1 MFSPQQFARSV
12 QQQFRSLCA
21 IVLQELH
28 TTRRAQL
35 IAVLLVALSLGVV
48 ASSLM
53 TSAQRNKSQWTE
65 YQTVLVTRS
74 AIRAGESLTAN
85 NTTLTRVPTVFVPQQ
100 PLAALPRRGTARVAL
115 SPNTIV
121 SASLSLSDDNTIAIP
136 EGWRGVAMPRDLPA
150 PPLSAGDVVDVVSTA
165 LTIAAGAIVIG
176 VSANSGVTIAVPAE
190 TAPAVATAFRLGEA
204 SLVLTK

>member
-1 MFSPQQFARSV
+1 MFSLQQFARSAH
-12 QQQFRSLCA
+12 QQFQALRAVA
-21 IVLQELH
+21 IEELH

-35 IAVLLVALSLGVV
+35 IAVVAVSLSLGVFT
-48 ASSLM
+48 SSLVV
-53 TSAQRNKSQWTE
+53 SAQRNKSQWTK

-85 NTTLTRVPTVFVPQQ
+85 NTTLTRVPNVFVPHQ
-100 PLAALPRRGTARVAL
+100 PLTALPRSGTARVAL

-121 SASLSLSDDNTIAIP
+121 SAGLSLSDDTSIAIP

-165 LTIAAGAIVIG
+165 LTIAAGAIVVG
-176 VSANSGVTIAVPAE
+176 VSAKSGVTIAVPAE
-190 TAPAVATAFRLGEA
+190 AAPAVATAFRLGEA
-204 SLVLTK
+204 SLVLAK